1 MICAVL
7 IVASCDRSAES
18 PPAVETPGLPVETPL
33 NQASVQWSSQVSG
46 GGMSLTLSGA
56 EGAPLLH
63 IACVRNPAAMTIVGE
78 TFMPIGSEE
87 RLSFSVD
94 DEPFV
99 FVANLAANRPSG
111 VEAQAPISADLLM
124 RFEMAREVSAVYG
137 AQQIGPFP
145 PPDSDSIER
154 FVAACRM
161 ITVL

>member
-1 MICAVL
+1 MICVVL
-7 IVASCDRSAES
+7 IAASCDRSADG
-18 PPAVETPGLPVETPL
+18 PPSVETPGIPVESPL

-56 EGAPLLH
+56 EGAALLR
-63 IACVRNPAAMTIVGE
+63 IACVRNPPVMTIVGE
-78 TFMPIGSEE
+78 IFMPIGSEE

-94 DEPFV
+94 DEPFI
-99 FVANLAANRPSG
+99 FVANLSANRRSG
-111 VEAQAPISADLLM
+111 VEAQAPISADLLT
-124 RFEMAREVSAVYG
+124 RFEKAREVGAVYG